1 MEPSARTS
9 APRASSL
16 HEALLGP
23 RAEHGPRGALGL
35 LPAAAGRALQT
46 SCLPCLPCPP
56 TQGLDYVLAEAQ
68 KRGIRVL
75 LVLTDYNV
83 NSGGPLQYLQ

>member
-1 MEPSARTS
+1 MLPCWD
-9 APRASSL
+9 PV
-16 HEALLGP
+16 
-23 RAEHGPRGALGL
+23 AEHGLPGGL
-35 LPAAAGRALQT
+35 AWFPAAGRALQT
-46 SCLPCLPCPP
+46 SRLPCLPCPP